1 MTMGGQDVTR
11 MMPRD
16 GNKGGHREDL
26 RFEYQTRRDERLFD
40 VAWLQDDGRRAHFRT
55 TWRRDLALE
64 HARYKTR
71 MEAL

>member
-26 RFEYQTRRDERLFD
+26 RFEYQTRRDAVLFERGWFADFRSRWQADLFRERLNF
-40 VAWLQDDGRRAHFRT
+40 RAR
-55 TWRRDLALE
+55 LE
-64 HARYKTR
+64 AI
-71 MEAL
+71 